1 MARLL
6 MLLLVLTLA
15 AGCGSD
21 GTNPFD
27 RDDPADPGDPGEP
40 PTGDI
45 PETVAGDVTRVS
57 YDPAQNTIVVEGLT
71 LDEVPFSAV
80 YTRAP
85 ALEANV
91 PGYQVYTAQSDALD
105 RHSTAFAGQA
115 NNSGA
120 VRAGVVVTG
129 GPRNR
134 YFGGTYYERDGAYD
148 PPDVSP
154 TDGLVTYTG
163 RYAGLT
169 NLDGSGEDLLPV
181 PPGTPPELVPTQ
193 AAEVT
198 GDVFMNA
205 DFADNSIEG
214 NIINRQLEGGLTL
227 PSLVLIS
234 GEIASNG
241 TFFGDVEFDSTDP
254 LSGPNPV
261 GSDIG
266 DYGGI
271 IGGPDGEG
279 LAGGIFLGQFDGL
292 SNQLGIENEEEYGIF
307 VLDRCGTPGA
317 ADPLGVCG
325 SVN

>member
-15 AGCGSD
+15 AGCDSD

-27 RDDPADPGDPGEP
+27 RDDPTDPGDPGDQP
-40 PTGDI
+40 SGDI
-45 PETVAGDVTRVS
+45 PETLAGDVTRVS

-71 LDEVPFSAV
+71 LDDVPFSAV

-91 PGYQVYTAQSDALD
+91 PGYQVYTAQDDPLD

-134 YFGGTYYERDGAYD
+134 YFGGTFYERDGSFV
-148 PPDVSP
+148 PPA
-154 TDGLVTYTG
+154 GGQVTYTG

-169 NLDGSGEDLLPV
+169 NLDGSTEDLLPV
-181 PPGTPPELVPTQ
+181 PPGTPPELVPDQ

-214 NIINRQLEGGLTL
+214 NIINRQLEGSTTL
-227 PSLVLIS
+227 PSLVLVS
-234 GEIASNG
+234 SEIASNG
-241 TFFGDVEFDSTDP
+241 TFFGDVEFESSDP

-279 LAGGIFLGQFDGL
+279 LAGGIFLGEFDGL
-292 SNQLGIENEEEYGIF
+292 GDQLGIEDEEEYGIF